1 MNLCPSLFSRIIHA
15 INKPRDGKTGFF
27 KPGFFLAFGFL
38 ALLTLVAESE
48 PAPDLNVMSFN
59 ILYTE
64 SPENNWSDR
73 RPGMVELFD
82 REDPDIIAMQEVRP
96 NQFTELS
103 QDLAAAYTMIWPGV
117 MNSFFGN
124 AIAYRTNRFNL
135 VSSGHFIYSR
145 TPGTNNSSF
154 RSGVSP
160 RYAFWAVL
168 HDIPAERNVFVVSTH
183 FYSAIFD
190 SRQERIWSAQLLKGR
205 LQSLAHGMPM
215 IIMGDFNMWDDS
227 DAYTT
232 MVEGDPALTDTYRHI
247 HPVKD
252 FSIEGTTIGFG
263 RTSSTWHRI
272 DYIFSGHLEIKDAD
286 IVRDIM
292 FDGVNASDH
301 FPVNATLAYD
311 PDLLPPTGEPELRYP
326 GGIFGAG
333 QVYLAN
339 NGSMH
344 SVPISNAQSA
354 VNDFNDIVYRW
365 EFRERPTCG
374 DVWDDWTVLPSS
386 NSATWTWQARDT
398 SLPIQPDVQLRRGAA
413 RAGSADWSY
422 SNVITLDA
430 VIPHTNPGVIGGIGM
445 DGNGNEVPV
454 PVMTFLQRT
463 EPGWIENVED
473 PSGGCGP
480 VDYIWQIRSRVVG
493 QSSDWGTFS
502 DNTARTG
509 PRTFITSRSTDIQ
522 VRRAAWLEV
531 GERIFS
537 DPVTIEFIAPPPV
550 VWTSP
555 FQGVLLDE
563 SGTLTVTVTAQSAK
577 ALTRDS
583 VMVPFSVSGTAWE
596 SGYTIEVDGSTLQP
610 GEDGEITIP
619 PGATERTATLTLTPD
634 PGSTNG
640 SGTVVLTIGSVD
652 YIVDG
657 DVAFTEPNGAVHTVE
672 IRDNAPPVI
681 VAGQNM
687 TVALADPL
695 PWTPAE
701 ASSSL
706 SAWYDASDATT
717 ITASSGRVSEWRDKS
732 DNGYHVAQ
740 GTAAERPTTSTRTIG
755 GLNVIDFNQA
765 NNERLFNHNV
775 SINFDEAII
784 LGVYQYDNAPSD
796 NWRRALYMSH
806 GSTADYIDI
815 RNHDT
820 QSRFSVE
827 YHDGSRAYNAGLDVN
842 AWNAFMGGVFI
853 SPGRNQFIEVNGQPA
868 TWSSSIDRTININRL
883 RFGSHQSSR
892 RFHGAIGEVIISNSY
907 DLDRRRKIEGHL
919 AHKWGLAANLPGN
932 HPYKTAPPT
941 GETMVARVLLD
952 QASATDED
960 DDAIFTTWSVV
971 SAPPGGSVI
980 FDDVNLVNATVTL
993 DTPGVYVLRLTGD
1006 DGFVTVYDEITITVS
1021 DGSGP
1026 VGFYDTWSG
1035 GAAFDADASGDG
1047 IPNGIAWLLGASG
1060 PGDNALNRLPVAT
1073 YGEDTMSLTF
1083 RVRNSESRDGAMVL
1097 VQTSS
1102 DLGATDAWES
1112 NETAVPDVS
1121 STVNG
1126 IVFTITPDEDM
1137 LNVIVEIPAA
1147 GARMFARISGE
1158 LP

>member
-1 MNLCPSLFSRIIHA
+1 MF
-15 INKPRDGKTGFF
+15 KPCDGKAGFF

-38 ALLTLVAESE
+38 APLTLVAESE
-48 PAPDLNVMSFN
+48 PLPDLNVMSFN

-64 SPENNWSDR
+64 SPENNWSER
-73 RPGMVELFD
+73 RPGMVQLLN

-96 NQFTELS
+96 DQFTELS
-103 QDLAAAYTMIWPGV
+103 QDLAATYTMIWPGV

-124 AIAYRTNRFNL
+124 AIAYRTSRFNL
-135 VSSGHFIYSR
+135 VSSGHFIFSR

-154 RSGVSP
+154 TSGTSP

-168 HDIPAERNVFVVSTH
+168 HDIPAGKNVFVVSTH

-215 IIMGDFNMWDDS
+215 IIMGDFNMWDTS
-227 DAYTT
+227 DAYTS
-232 MVEGDPALTDTYRHI
+232 MVEDFPALTDTYRHI
-247 HPVKD
+247 HPIKD
-252 FSIEGTTIGFG
+252 FSIEGTTVGFG

-272 DYIFSGHLEIKDAD
+272 DYIFSGHLEIKGAD

-311 PDLLPPTGEPELRYP
+311 PDLSIPTGEPALRYP

-354 VNDFNDIVYRW
+354 LNDFNDIVCRW

-374 DVWDDWTVLPSS
+374 DAWGEWTAIPSS
-386 NSATWTWQARDT
+386 NSATWTWQARNP
-398 SLPIQPDVQLRRGAA
+398 SLSFQPDVQLRRGAA
-413 RAGSADWSY
+413 RAGSTDWRY
-422 SNVITLDA
+422 SNIITLDA
-430 VIPHTNPGVIGGIGM
+430 LIPHTDPGVIGGIGM

-463 EPGWIENVED
+463 EPGWIESVTE
-473 PSGGCGP
+473 PSGGCG
-480 VDYIWQIRSRVVG
+480 VVHYIWQTRTRLAG
-493 QSSDWGTFS
+493 QTEWAAFS
-502 DNTARTG
+502 DNTARVDSD
-509 PRTFITSRSTDIQ
+509 TFIGSRSTDLQ

-555 FQGVLLDE
+555 SQGVLSE
-563 SGTLTVTVTAQSAK
+563 QSGATTVTVTAQSAK
-577 ALTRDS
+577 ALTRDT
-583 VMVPFSVSGTAWE
+583 VKVPFVVSGTAWE
-596 SGYTIEVDGSTLQP
+596 SGYTIEVGGSTLLP
-610 GEDGEITIP
+610 GQDGEITIA
-619 PGATERTATLTLTPD
+619 PGATEGTATLTLTPD
-634 PGSTNG
+634 PASTNG

-657 DVAFTEPNGAVHTVE
+657 DVAFSEPNGAVHTVE
-672 IRDNAPPVI
+672 IRDNTAPV
-681 VAGQNM
+681 VFAGLNR
-687 TVALADPL
+687 TVALPDPP

-706 SAWYDASDATT
+706 SAWYDASDAST

-732 DNGYHVAQ
+732 PNGYHVAQ
-740 GTAAERPTTSTRTIG
+740 GTATERPTTSTRTIG

-765 NNERLFNHNV
+765 NNERLFNHSV

-784 LGVYQYDNAPSD
+784 LGVYQFDDAPSQ
-796 NWRRALYMSH
+796 NWRRALFMSNS
-806 GSTADYIDI
+806 STADYISI

-827 YHDGSRAYNAGLDVN
+827 YHDGSKNYNAGLDVN
-842 AWNAFMGGVFI
+842 SWNAFMGGVFI

-868 TWSSSIDRTININRL
+868 TWSSSIDQTININRL
-883 RFGSHQSSR
+883 RFGSTTTSN
-892 RFHGAIGEVIISNSY
+892 RFDGAMGEVIISDSY
-907 DLDRRRKIEGHL
+907 DLDRRRKIEGYL

-932 HPYKTAPPT
+932 HPYKSEAPP
-941 GETMVARVLLD
+941 GGSMVASIVLD
-952 QASATDED
+952 EASATDAD
-960 DDAIFTTWSVV
+960 DDVVSTTWSVV

-980 FDDVNLVNATVTL
+980 FDDVNLLHATVTF

-1006 DGFVTVYDEITITVS
+1006 DGFETVYDEIAITVG

-1026 VGFYDTWSG
+1026 AGFFDTWSG
-1035 GAAFDADASGDG
+1035 GAGFDADTSGDG
-1047 IPNGIAWLLGASG
+1047 IPNGIAWLLGSLD
-1060 PGDNALNRLPVAT
+1060 PGDNALTRLPEVTHDA
-1073 YGEDTMSLTF
+1073 DTLRLSF
-1083 RVRNSESRDGAMVL
+1083 RVRNSVSRDGAIIR

-1102 DLGATDAWES
+1102 DLGATEAWES
-1112 NETAVPDVS
+1112 NQAAVPEVS
-1121 STVNG
+1121 STING
-1126 IVFTITPDEDM
+1126 IVFTITPDEHM
-1137 LNVIVEIPAA
+1137 PEMFNVIVEIPAA
-1147 GARMFARISGE
+1147 GQRMFARISGE